1 MAFTPINST
10 QIQVGR
16 AIKKELWDVVKNDF
30 DDLNTRLNAVE
41 ASSPKIKV
49 IEFYVL
55 NASSFSTA
63 TGIYYYRAVDT
74 FTLTSAT
81 IQIFEKGSLT
91 GTFEI
96 DVEKSTTN
104 LDGPSFSTVFTT
116 KPSINLTTAS
126 NYAIS
131 TNQVFDPTKVSIVPG
146 NYLRLDISQFPTGGV
161 MSKFLITV
169 YGE

>member
-1 MAFTPINST
+1 MAFTPISST

-16 AIKKELWDVVKNDF
+16 AIKKELWDVVKDGL
-30 DDLNTRLNAVE
+30 DDLNSRLNSVE

-63 TGIYYYRAVDT
+63 TGLYYYRSVDT

-91 GTFEI
+91 GTFEADI
-96 DVEKSTTN
+96 KKSTTN

-116 KPSINLTTAS
+116 KTSINFASAS

-146 NYLRLDISQFPTGGV
+146 NYLRLDLTQLPTGGV

>member
-1 MAFTPINST
+1 MAFTPISST

-16 AIKKELWDVVKNDF
+16 AIKKELWDVVKDDL

-63 TGIYYYRAVDT
+63 TGLYYYRAVDT

-96 DVEKSTTN
+96 DVEKSTTD
-104 LDGPSFSTVFTT
+104 LSAGAFSSVFTT
-116 KPSINLTTAS
+116 RPSINLTTAS

-161 MSKFLITV
+161 MSKFLVTV